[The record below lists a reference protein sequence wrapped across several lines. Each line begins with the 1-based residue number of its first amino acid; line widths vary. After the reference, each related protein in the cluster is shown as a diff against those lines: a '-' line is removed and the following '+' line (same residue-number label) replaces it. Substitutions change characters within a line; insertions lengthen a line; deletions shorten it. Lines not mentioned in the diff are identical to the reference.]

1 MPRKATT
8 VTEPRTQQYDFK
20 QSLVRTGYGHL
31 PEDLRQR
38 GLAQVDA
45 QKSHWAQGFG
55 VLHRAWLAVVD
66 RVLAAQSVPKL
77 QYATYKAYTNQYISK
92 VVMKGSETSDMV
104 VAKFT
109 RLGADPGILVSINS
123 VIGEVTGA

>member
-8 VTEPRTQQYDFK
+8 VTEPRSQQYDFK
-20 QSLVRTGYGHL
+20 QSLIRTGYGHL
-31 PEDLRQR
+31 PEDLRTR

-66 RVLAAQSVPKL
+66 RVLAANNVPKL

-92 VVMKGSETSDMV
+92 VVMKSSETADMV
-104 VAKFT
+104 IAKYT
-109 RLGADPGILVSINS
+109 RLGADASILGLINS
-123 VIGEVTGA
+123 VIGEVTSA